1 MRILIV
7 DDLEANRI
15 LLSHLVELHG
25 HVAITCNDAEQALQ
39 AYETHGADLI
49 FMDVVMPKVDG
60 YVAAKQLREVIGEY
74 FVPIIF
80 ITALQDEDA
89 LVRCLEFGD
98 DYLVRPFNQVM
109 FNAKIAAHV
118 RTIDLHRKAQKQH
131 EELAYLHTRLIQEQ
145 EMAQHVF
152 DHATQVN
159 FQNCENIQTY
169 ISSASQFN
177 GDVLLIAKSPAG
189 GVYIMLGDFTG
200 HGLPAALG
208 SLPLSQLFHSL
219 ALKQLSVGDLGRE
232 MNRAL
237 VDFLPD
243 YMFCA
248 AVIAELNAGGN
259 KLTLWT
265 GGLHDSLILDKN
277 LDVQQRIS
285 SLHMPLG
292 ILEDEAFNTQC
303 IEFDLQANDKIILYT
318 DGILEASNDRGELF
332 GRQRFE
338 SALQRSQCDIE
349 KVRKGLHRFT
359 GYQPGISTQDDD
371 ISLVCIT
378 AGKVTFKEDDSKVP
392 DRETYERHRAPVPW
406 RIKLDLKMPELRLGS
421 PVSQLVDMVGEA
433 TGLYSHKAILS
444 LLLAEVFNN
453 ALEHG
458 VLELKSA
465 IKAEPEGLIRYYSE
479 REKRLE
485 SYQQGQVKIQVR
497 HQLTAQGGSL
507 HFKVEDSGLGF
518 DFSQVVASCAEE
530 NHGRGLSLVK
540 QLSESISFSEGGRCI
555 DVVYGYSNTND

>member
-15 LLSHLVELHG
+15 LLAHLVELHG
-25 HVAITCNDAEQALQ
+25 HVAITCGDADQALQ
-39 AYETHGADLI
+39 AYDTHGADLI
-49 FMDVVMPKVDG
+49 FMDVVMPGVDG
-60 YVAAKQLREVIGEY
+60 YVAARQLKEIIGEH

-98 DYLVRPFNQVM
+98 DYLVRPFNQIM
-109 FNAKIAAHV
+109 FNAKIAAHI

-131 EELAYLHTRLIQEQ
+131 DELTYLHTRLIQEQ

-189 GVYIMLGDFTG
+189 GVYVMLGDFTG

-219 ALKQLSVGDLGRE
+219 VLKQLSVGDLARE
-232 MNRAL
+232 MNKAL

-248 AVIAELNAGGN
+248 AVITEFNAAGN
-259 KLTLWT
+259 KMRLWS
-265 GGLHDSLILDKN
+265 GGLHDSLIID
-277 LDVQQRIS
+277 DHFEVQQRIS

-292 ILEDEAFNTQC
+292 ILEDDVFNTEC
-303 IEFDLQANDKIILYT
+303 VEFDLQPNQKVIIYT
-318 DGILEASNDRGELF
+318 DGILEASNERGELF
-332 GRQRFE
+332 GRERFE
-338 SALQRSQCDIE
+338 AALNRSKCDIE

-359 GYQPGISTQDDD
+359 GHQAGVSTQDDD
-371 ISLVCIT
+371 ISLVCID
-378 AGKVTFKEDDSKVP
+378 AGKVTFKEGENKVLDQGAYDNLRTP
-392 DRETYERHRAPVPW
+392 IPW
-406 RIKLDLKMPELRLGS
+406 DICLDLKMAELRSGT

-433 TGLYSHKAILS
+433 TGLYSHKPILA
-444 LLLAEVFNN
+444 LLLAELFNN

-458 VLELKSA
+458 VLKLESSLKEEA
-465 IKAEPEGLIRYYSE
+465 DGLITYYAE

-485 SYQQGQVKIQVR
+485 SVLEGQVHIRVT
-497 HQLTAQGGSL
+497 HHLLPEGGEL
-507 HFKVEDSGLGF
+507 IFHVQDSGQGF
-518 DFSQVVASCAEE
+518 DFEHVIASTSEE
-530 NHGRGLSLVK
+530 NHGRGLSLVN
-540 QLSESISFSEGGRCI
+540 QLSESMSFSEDGSCI
-555 DVVYGYSNTND
+555 DVVYKYTKD

>member
-7 DDLEANRI
+7 DDLEANRL

-25 HVAITCNDAEQALQ
+25 HVPITCGDAEQALL

-49 FMDVVMPKVDG
+49 FMDVVMPGVDG
-60 YVAAKQLREVIGEY
+60 YVAAKQLKDIIGDY

-98 DYLVRPFNQVM
+98 DYLVRPFNQIM
-109 FNAKIAAHV
+109 FNAKIAAHI

-131 EELAYLHTRLIQEQ
+131 EELTYLHTRLIQEQ

-159 FQNCENIQTY
+159 YQNCENIQTY

-189 GVYIMLGDFTG
+189 GVYVMLGDFTG

-219 ALKQLSVGDLGRE
+219 VVKQLSVGDLARE
-232 MNRAL
+232 INHVL

-248 AVIAELNAGGN
+248 AVIAEFNTAGN
-259 KLTLWT
+259 KMRLWS
-265 GGLHDSLILDKN
+265 GGLHDSLILN
-277 LDVQQRIS
+277 SNNEVQERIS

-292 ILEDEAFNTQC
+292 ILDDEIFNTEC
-303 IEFDLQANDKIILYT
+303 VEFDLDASNKIIFYT
-318 DGILEASNDRGELF
+318 DGILEASNDRGEF
-332 GRQRFE
+332 YGRQRFE
-338 SALQRSQCDIE
+338 SALQRSHCDIE

-359 GYQPGISTQDDD
+359 GYQVGVSTQDDD
-371 ISLVCIT
+371 ISLVCIS
-378 AGKVTFKEDDSKVP
+378 AGKVTFKKGEDKVLNQ
-392 DRETYERHRAPVPW
+392 EAYESLRSPVPW
-406 RIKLDLKMPELRLGS
+406 RLSLDLDMAELRLGS
-421 PVSQLVDMVGEA
+421 PVSQIVDMVGEA
-433 TGLYSHKAILS
+433 TGLYSHKPILV
-444 LLLAEVFNN
+444 LLLVELFNN

-458 VLELKSA
+458 LLELKSSL
-465 IKAEPEGLIRYYSE
+465 KDEPEGLISYYSE
-479 REKRLE
+479 RENRLKSNTE
-485 SYQQGQVKIQVR
+485 GHIKIQIT
-497 HQLTAQGGSL
+497 HQLKSAGGEL
-507 HFKVEDSGLGF
+507 LFHVQDSGAGF
-518 DFSQVVASCAEE
+518 DYEQVVTNTLEE
-530 NHGRGLSLVK
+530 KHGRGLSLVR
-540 QLSESISFSEGGRCI
+540 QLSERMSFSNKGRCI
-555 DVVYGYSNTND
+555 DVVYAYTND

>member
-1 MRILIV
+1 LIVRILIV

-15 LLSHLVELHG
+15 LLSHLVEFHG
-25 HVAITCNDAEQALQ
+25 HVAITCGDAEQALQ
-39 AYETHGADLI
+39 AYNTHGADLI
-49 FMDVVMPKVDG
+49 FMDVVMPGVDG
-60 YVAAKQLREVIGEY
+60 YVAAQQLKGVIGDY

-109 FNAKIAAHV
+109 FSAKIAAHI
-118 RTIDLHRKAQKQH
+118 RTIELHRKTQKQH
-131 EELAYLHTRLIQEQ
+131 EELTYLHTRLIQEQ

-159 FQNCENIQTY
+159 HQNCENIQTY

-177 GDVLLIAKSPAG
+177 GDVLLIGKSPAG
-189 GVYIMLGDFTG
+189 GVYVMLGDFTG

-219 ALKQLSVGDLGRE
+219 VLKQLSVGDLARE
-232 MNRAL
+232 LNSTLA
-237 VDFLPD
+237 DFLPD

-248 AVIAELNAGGN
+248 AVIAEFNASGN
-259 KLTLWT
+259 KMRLWS
-265 GGLHDSLILDKN
+265 GGLHDSLILDDQN
-277 LDVQQRIS
+277 EVQQRIS

-292 ILEDEAFNTQC
+292 ILDDEDFNTEC
-303 IEFDLQANDKIILYT
+303 GEYDLQANNKIIFYT

-338 SALQRSQCDIE
+338 SALQRSKCDIE

-359 GYQPGISTQDDD
+359 GYQAGVSIQDDD
-371 ISLVCIT
+371 ISLVCID
-378 AGKVTFKEDDSKVP
+378 AGEVTFKKGEHKTS
-392 DRETYERHRAPVPW
+392 EQEAYESSRAPIPW
-406 RIKLDLKMPELRLGS
+406 QISLDLAMAELRSGS

-433 TGLYSHKAILS
+433 TGLYSHKPILV
-444 LLLAEVFNN
+444 LLLVEIFNN
-453 ALEHG
+453 ALDHG
-458 VLELKSA
+458 VLGLKSSL
-465 IKAEPEGLIRYYSE
+465 KDGPGGMMDYYSE

-485 SYQQGQVKIQVR
+485 SYTKGQVGIKIC
-497 HQLTAQGGSL
+497 HQLLSTGGQLNFTVS
-507 HFKVEDSGLGF
+507 DSGEGF
-518 DFSQVVASCAEE
+518 NYEQVIGSTSDES
-530 NHGRGLSLVK
+530 HGRGLSLVD
-540 QLSESISFSEGGRCI
+540 QLSERMSFSDGGRCI
-555 DVVYGYSNTND
+555 EVVYIYTKD